1 MPRPDSMPDRV
12 RLREVGA
19 REGFQTHPTIVPT
32 RDKIALVDALS
43 RTGVRDIEVAS
54 FVRGDRVPNMAD
66 AEEVATGCE
75 KRPGVRYTGLY
86 LNVKGFH
93 RAEGVEGLDNQGW
106 LNIAASETFLERN
119 NNTTIDRALETFPAW
134 IEAFRNAGKSV
145 HGLMLSTAFGSNYE
159 GRIPTE
165 KVTSIVDRVLAVV
178 SDHDETLD
186 EICLADT
193 MGNATPRM
201 LQERVRAVR
210 ERAPDSE
217 VTLHLH
223 DTRGAGIANVLAGL
237 EVGVRTFDASV
248 GGLGGCP
255 FAKGAAGN
263 VCTEDIAFLC
273 EEMGIETGIDLD
285 AYVEAAKLA
294 AEIVGKELPG
304 RYYRAVPMP

>member
-1 MPRPDSMPDRV
+1 MSSASLPESV
-12 RLREVGA
+12 RLPEVGA
-19 REGFQTHPTIVPT
+19 REGFQTHPSIVPT
-32 RDKIALVDALS
+32 PDKIALVDALS
-43 RTGVRDIEVAS
+43 RTGVKDIEVAS

-66 AEEVATGCE
+66 AAEVSTGCE
-75 KRPGVRYTGLY
+75 KHSGVRYTGLY
-86 LNVKGFH
+86 LNVKGFQ
-93 RAEGVEGLDNQGW
+93 RAEEIEGLENQGW
-106 LNIAASETFLERN
+106 LNIAASEEFLQRN
-119 NNTTIDRALETFPAW
+119 NNTTIDRALSTFPTW
-134 IEAFRNAGKSV
+134 IEAFRGAGKSV

-165 KVTSIVDRVLAVV
+165 AIVSLVQRILNLVEEQN
-178 SDHDETLD
+178 ETLG

-193 MGNATPRM
+193 MGNATPTM
-201 LQERVRAVR
+201 LQERVHAVR
-210 ERAPDSE
+210 ESAPDAE

-223 DTRGAGIANVLAGL
+223 DTRGVGIANVLAGL

-273 EEMGIETGIDLD
+273 EEMGIHTGIDLE

-294 AEIVGKELPG
+294 ESIIGKQLPG
-304 RYYRAVPMP
+304 RFYRAVPMP